1 MYNGHKN
8 KNHWNVSLWLFNDES
23 NYKRVVSAVRE
34 QRTLDLAA
42 RYLMMELANRRTMD
56 GVPYTFTS
64 VRAALRG
71 VK

>member
-23 NYKRVVSAVRE
+23 NYKRVMSAVRE

-42 RYLMMELANRRTMD
+42 RYLMMTLPKKTMD
-56 GVPYTFTS
+56 GAPYTFTS

>member
-8 KNHWNVSLWLFNDES
+8 KNHWNVSLWLFNHEF
-23 NYKRVVSAVRE
+23 NYKRVMSAVRE

-42 RYLMMELANRRTMD
+42 RYLMMTLPKKTMD
-56 GVPYTFTS
+56 GAPYTFTS

-71 VK
+71 LK

>member
-23 NYKRVVSAVRE
+23 NYKMVMSAVRE

-42 RYLMMELANRRTMD
+42 RYLMMTLPKKTMD
-56 GVPYTFTS
+56 GAPYTFAS

>member
-23 NYKRVVSAVRE
+23 NYKMVMSAVRE

-42 RYLMMELANRRTMD
+42 RYLLMTLPKKTMD
-56 GVPYTFTS
+56 GAHIPSPLFVQRCE
-64 VRAALRG
+64 V
-71 VK
+71 

>member
-23 NYKRVVSAVRE
+23 NYKRVMSAVRE

-42 RYLMMELANRRTMD
+42 RYLMMTLPKKTMD
-56 GVPYTFTS
+56 GAPYTFTS

-71 VK
+71 LK

>member
-23 NYKRVVSAVRE
+23 NYKMVMSAVRE

-42 RYLMMELANRRTMD
+42 RYLLMTLPKKTMD
-56 GVPYTFTS
+56 GAPYTFAS

>member
-23 NYKRVVSAVRE
+23 NYKMVMSAVRE

-42 RYLMMELANRRTMD
+42 RYLMMTLPKKTMD
-56 GVPYTFTS
+56 GAPYTFTS

-71 VK
+71 LK